1 MQQLKDCYTAYEF
14 MMHRV
19 LDGINYA
26 VEIASGGQIL
36 LDLETTIYNTGNIFE
51 L

>member
-1 MQQLKDCYTAYEF
+1 MDQLKDCFTAYEF
-14 MMHRV
+14 MMNRV
-19 LDGINYA
+19 LEAIKYA
-26 VEIASGGQIL
+26 VEIASVGAIL